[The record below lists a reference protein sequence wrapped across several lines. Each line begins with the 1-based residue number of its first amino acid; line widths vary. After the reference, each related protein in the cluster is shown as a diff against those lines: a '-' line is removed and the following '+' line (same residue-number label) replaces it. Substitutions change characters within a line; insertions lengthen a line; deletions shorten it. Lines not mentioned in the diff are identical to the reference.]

1 VIKFECF
8 LNIIYFSGMKYMRF
22 NILFFVFITFLI
34 AISSNSFA
42 KDSRDSLLNCIKTSK
57 DTSKAQLYNELCLQ
71 EIEYSIDKAIDYAN
85 KALEFATKYENQKE
99 IMYAYDGLGT
109 AYYYK
114 GELPQALDFSLKS
127 LEISRK
133 SRADNYKRQEAYVL
147 NRMGIIYK
155 LQGKYEQA
163 IKCYQQSLTIY
174 ESLKIPLQM
183 GLATANIGNTYLSMG
198 VDFNKAL
205 KYYEQALQLFEKA
218 GSKTYMAM
226 VLGNIGL
233 IYKEKNQNMNSLKFF
248 YKSLAIYEEI
258 KSISGIAN
266 TKRNISS
273 VYFDQK
279 KYSLALSYGLSAYA
293 IYENQGDNVQMAM
306 ALTEIG
312 RSHEKL
318 LNYPQAI
325 LDFQKALKLFKES
338 GMKKEVADAYKDIA
352 NLQNELKDFQSA
364 FQNMQV
370 YSTLKDSLLNSQ
382 YLKAT
387 QEAEAKFETVK
398 KDKEILLQKK
408 DIETKDLQAKRKNI
422 LLLGVVIIAF
432 LIIGFS
438 FVLYRQFA
446 EKKKANLLLAE
457 QNDEIKKQRDQ
468 IFQQKK
474 EMTDSI
480 HYASRIQRAVLPS
493 TKLLEENGLQY
504 FILYKPRDI
513 VSGDFYW
520 INQKDNKI
528 IMAAADCTGH
538 GVPGAFMSMLG
549 ITLLNEIVSK
559 GDFHNPAEILNQL
572 RTLIVKSLHQ
582 SGKSEET
589 KDGMDIS
596 MIMIDKDTST
606 VQFAGAF
613 NSLYLIRGTELQ
625 EANADRMPVGYHDK
639 LDIPF
644 TNSELQLQKG
654 DSLYIF
660 SDGYID
666 QFGGENG
673 KKFMAKKF
681 KQLLLNMQDKPMDTQ
696 RELLDKNIIDW
707 RGELDQI
714 DDILVMGV
722 KV

>member
-1 VIKFECF
+1 
-8 LNIIYFSGMKYMRF
+8 MKQSF
-22 NILFFVFITFLI
+22 NIRFFILLI
-34 AISSNSFA
+34 ALTSMSLDVLAAS
-42 KDSRDSLLNCIKTSK
+42 KRDSLLNQLKTAN
-57 DTSKAQLYNELCLQ
+57 DTSMANLYNELCLQ
-71 EIEYSIDKAIDYAN
+71 ELEYSIDKSIEYAN
-85 KALEFATKYENQKE
+85 KALEYALKHDNQTE

-109 AYYYK
+109 AYYLK
-114 GELPQALDFSLKS
+114 GEMPQALEFSVKS
-127 LEISRK
+127 LEIAEK
-133 SRADNYKRQEAYVL
+133 SNSDSYKRQKAYVL
-147 NRMGIIYK
+147 NRMGVIYK
-155 LQGKYEQA
+155 VQGKYEQA
-163 IKCYQQSLTIY
+163 IKSYQESLTIY
-174 ESLKIPLQM
+174 EELNIPKQM
-183 GLATANIGNTYLSMG
+183 GLATANIGNTYFTMVG
-198 VDFNKAL
+198 DYDKAL

-218 GSKTYMAM
+218 SAKNLMAG

-233 IYKEKNQNMNSLKFF
+233 IYQKKKD
-248 YKSLAIYEEI
+248 YTKSIQYYNEGLAFYEEI
-258 KSISGIAN
+258 NSKSGIAD
-266 TKRNISS
+266 TKRNLSS
-273 VYFDQK
+273 VYFEMG
-279 KYSLALSYGLSAYA
+279 KYTIALEYGFSAYNE
-293 IYENQGDNVQMAM
+293 YKNQGNTVQMAM

-318 LNYPQAI
+318 KDYPQAI
-325 LDFQKALKLFKES
+325 DNFKNALELFKES
-338 GMKKEVADAYKDIA
+338 GMTKEEAEAYKDIA
-352 NLQNELKDFQSA
+352 KLQFSLGDFKFAYQNIQSYSDLKDTILTA
-364 FQNMQV
+364 
-370 YSTLKDSLLNSQ
+370 Q
-382 YLKAT
+382 YVKAT
-387 QEAEAKFETVK
+387 QEAEAKFESVK
-398 KDKEILLQKK
+398 KDKEIQIQK
-408 DIETKDLQAKRKNI
+408 EEAKRKNI
-422 LLLGVVIIAF
+422 LLYAVGLIA
-432 LIIGFS
+432 LLVIGFS
-438 FVLYRQFA
+438 FMLYRQFS
-446 EKKKANLLLAE
+446 EKKKANVLLAE

-493 TKLLEENGLQY
+493 TKLLEENEFQY

-528 IMAAADCTGH
+528 IIAAADCTGH

-559 GDFHNPAEILNQL
+559 GDFHTPGQILDQL

-606 VQFAGAF
+606 VQYSGAF
-613 NSLYLIRGTELQ
+613 NSLYLIRENELI
-625 EANADRMPVGYHDK
+625 ETNADRMPVGFHDK
-639 LDIPF
+639 LNISF
-644 TNSELQLQKG
+644 TTNELHIEKG

-660 SDGYID
+660 TDGYID

-681 KQLLLNMQDKPMDTQ
+681 KQLLLNMKDNSMETQ
-696 RELLDKNIIDW
+696 RELLDKNIIEW

-722 KV
+722 RI